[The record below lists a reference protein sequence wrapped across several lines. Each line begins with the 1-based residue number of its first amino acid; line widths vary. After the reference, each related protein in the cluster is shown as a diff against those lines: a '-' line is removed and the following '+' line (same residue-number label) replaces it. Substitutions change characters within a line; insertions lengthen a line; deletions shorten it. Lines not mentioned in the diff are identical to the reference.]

1 MTQDTSGLEREV
13 QVAVEADSA
22 GIAERVRTITLDAL
36 SRGTLD
42 AQGLREVMG
51 AVIRGAQ
58 QARVDVDA
66 RHTEALKDA
75 MRGLDDALATA
86 AQATQL
92 AVQEAIGRSSEFS
105 REDLKHSLDQLSTLE
120 GDFIAA
126 LGDAA
131 RATSG
136 QAQATLRDLAEHAR
150 SSGTAVGGRVRDA
163 LGQLGQAAGE
173 LARAQFDGGVRTM
186 RNQAE
191 LFASL
196 AAGVLRGLADRLQPG
211 ASEQREPDR
220 CD

>member
-136 QAQATLRDLAEHAR
+136 QA
-150 SSGTAVGGRVRDA
+150 
-163 LGQLGQAAGE
+163 AGE

-220 CD
+220 RD